1 MIIVQGIDH
10 LVLRVRDLAA
20 SLHFYV
26 DLLGCP
32 VERRQDEIGLVQLRA
47 GAQLID
53 LVTLEGR
60 IGRAGGAGPG
70 REGRNV
76 DHFCLRVD
84 ALDEPRLRLWLERQG
99 VTVDSF
105 GSRNGA
111 DGEGPSLYLFDPDG
125 NELELK
131 GPPWPKGLHEALDE
145 AQGYAP
151 YYPSGSLRLFNHLPM
166 VLGALGRLGATTQAY
181 RLQLDHWR
189 RLGVP
194 ASALPESLPT
204 LEEALPRLLLSAE
217 QDAFHA
223 AIRMAYALQS
233 GHAAEQRA
241 ALAAWV
247 AKVPDVRAGGQG
259 VAMAE
264 PPSEAQAQAEANAN
278 AAPPDLYGALS
289 LREILARV
297 RADDRLQLET
307 RSGSLIVTRM
317 RAAQA
322 LPGFNDHAQVPHLSL
337 DDLAEASLAISLATH
352 DFTALHLVTGTHALR
367 VLIDAAQARELSL
380 DLPRILRNFWRALL
394 AAYTAVGRP
403 EPAWD
408 LVHAG
413 HADEADWQWALP
425 SLFESLNDHRIKLAD
440 AAREEWRHRGWP
452 GYALCLE
459 PQGAAQ

>member
-1 MIIVQGIDH
+1 MITVQGIDH

-26 DLLGCP
+26 DLLGCS

-53 LVTLEGR
+53 LVTLAGR
-60 IGRAGGAGPG
+60 IGRAGGVGPG
-70 REGRNV
+70 REGRNM

-84 ALDEPRLRLWLERQG
+84 TLDEPRLRRWLEREG
-99 VTVDSF
+99 VTVDSY
-105 GSRNGA
+105 GSRYGA

-131 GPPWPKGLHEALDE
+131 GPPWPQGLHEALDE
-145 AQGYAP
+145 AQGYDT

-166 VLGALGRLGATTQAY
+166 VLGALGRLGAPLQAY

-189 RLGVP
+189 QLGVP
-194 ASALPESLPT
+194 ASPLPSTQPT

-223 AIRMAYALQS
+223 AIRLAYALQS

-241 ALAAWV
+241 ALAAWL
-247 AKVPDVRAGGQG
+247 AKAP
-259 VAMAE
+259 
-264 PPSEAQAQAEANAN
+264 EAHEE
-278 AAPPDLYGALS
+278 AAPRTLDGTLS
-289 LREILARV
+289 LRDTLAQV
-297 RADDRLQLET
+297 SADDRLKLEAL
-307 RSGSLIVTRM
+307 SGTLIVTRLQ
-317 RAAQA
+317 AAQA
-322 LPGFNDHAQVPHLSL
+322 LPGFNDYPDLPHLSL
-337 DDLAEASLAISLATH
+337 DDLAEASLAIYLATH

-367 VLIDAAQARELSL
+367 VLIEAAQARELDL

-394 AAYTAVGRP
+394 AAYIALRRP

-413 HADEADWQWALP
+413 RADEADWQWALP
-425 SLFESLNDHRIKLAD
+425 GLFETLNDHRIKLAD

-459 PQGAAQ
+459 PLGAAQ